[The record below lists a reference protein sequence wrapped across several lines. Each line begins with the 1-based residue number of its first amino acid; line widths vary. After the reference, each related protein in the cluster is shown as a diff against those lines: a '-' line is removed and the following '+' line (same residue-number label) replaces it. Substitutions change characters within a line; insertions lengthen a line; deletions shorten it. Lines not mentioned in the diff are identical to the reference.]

1 MKLTIELVPSS
12 SWFTNLRSVL
22 PKYKW
27 DILRKDC
34 YAKANYKCEICCG
47 VGNNHPVECHE
58 EWEYDRETRTQKLV
72 RLIALCP
79 KCHKVKHIGLAQL
92 NGQGEACLRHLC
104 KVNGI
109 TLEEGR
115 DLIDEAFIVFE
126 ERSQIEWN
134 LDISYLD
141 KLKKKRGFK

>member
-1 MKLTIELVPSS
+1 MKLKIELVPSS
-12 SWFTNLRSVL
+12 SWFSNLRSLL
-22 PKYKW
+22 PKSKW
-27 DILRKDC
+27 DTLRKDC
-34 YAKANYKCEICCG
+34 YAKANYKCEICGG
-47 VGNNHPVECHE
+47 VGINHKVEAHE
-58 EWEYDRETRTQKLV
+58 EWEYDRKTRTQKLV

-79 KCHKVKHIGLAQL
+79 KCHKVKHIGLSQL
-92 NGQGEACLRHLC
+92 NGEGGACLRHLC

-126 ERSQIEWN
+126 ERSQFKWD

-141 KLKKKRGFK
+141 KLKKKRGF